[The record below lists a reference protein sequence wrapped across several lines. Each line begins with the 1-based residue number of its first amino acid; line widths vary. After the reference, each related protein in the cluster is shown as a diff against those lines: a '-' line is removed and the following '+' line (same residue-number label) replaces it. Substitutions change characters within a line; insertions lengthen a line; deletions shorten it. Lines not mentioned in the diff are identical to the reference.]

1 MFNILHTLYIDL
13 LKLLCIGGLEM
24 ISNKMKTLV
33 SNSSTIRAMF
43 EEGKRLSEIY
53 GEENVF
59 DYSIGNPNVEP
70 PESVKKVITDILNE
84 ENPNLVHGYMNNSG
98 YEDVRDAISAF
109 LNKKYNLLLSKDNL
123 IMTCGAAGG
132 LNIIL
137 KSILNPDEEVI
148 SFSPFFG
155 EYKNY
160 VENFNGKLVTVPTNT
175 ETFEPDLKALD
186 AAITEKTKALI
197 INNPNNPTGVI
208 YSNEVLQGLADL
220 LNKKQSELNTSI
232 YLISDE
238 PYREIIYDNIEVPC
252 LLKYYD
258 NTFIGYSYSKSLS
271 LPGERIGYVVAN
283 SSMNDFEEM
292 MSSLNIANRILGF
305 VNAPSLFQRVI
316 AKTLDAKVDID
327 IYKRNRDLLYNHLIS
342 LGFTCIKPQGAFYLF
357 PKSPIE
363 DDKKFCED
371 AKQFNLLLVPGSA
384 FGCPGH
390 VRLSYCISYE
400 KIKKSLAAF
409 DKLATLYNLK

>member
-1 MFNILHTLYIDL
+1 
-13 LKLLCIGGLEM
+13 M
-24 ISNKMKTLV
+24 ISNKMKSLV
-33 SNSSTIRAMF
+33 SNNSTIRAMF
-43 EEGKRLSEIY
+43 EEGKKLSEIY

-70 PESVKKVITDILNE
+70 PESIKKVITEILNE
-84 ENPNLVHGYMNNSG
+84 EKPNLVHGYMNNSG
-98 YEDVRDAISAF
+98 YEDVRDAISTF
-109 LNKKYNLLLSKDNL
+109 LNKKNHLNLSRNNI

-137 KSILNPDEEVI
+137 KSILNPDDEVI
-148 SFSPFFG
+148 TFSPYFG

-160 VENFNGKLVTVPTNT
+160 AQNFDGKLIISPTDT
-175 ETFEPDLKALD
+175 ETFEPDLKALSEV
-186 AAITEKTKALI
+186 ITAKTKALI
-197 INNPNNPTGVI
+197 INNPNNPTGIVYSKEVI
-208 YSNEVLQGLADL
+208 QSLANL
-220 LNKKQSELNTSI
+220 LNEKQKELNTTI

-238 PYREIIYDNIEVPC
+238 PYREIVYDGIQVPC

-271 LPGERIGYVVAN
+271 LPGERIGYVVINTLMDA
-283 SSMNDFEEM
+283 FEEM
-292 MSSLNIANRILGF
+292 ASALNIANRILGF

-316 AKTLDAKVDID
+316 AKSLDAEVDVS
-327 IYKRNRDLLYNHLIS
+327 IYKKNRDLLYNHLIS
-342 LGFTCIKPQGAFYLF
+342 LGFTCVKPQGAFYLF

-400 KIKKSLAAF
+400 KIKDSLQAF
-409 DKLATLYNLK
+409 DKLAALYKL

>member
-1 MFNILHTLYIDL
+1 
-13 LKLLCIGGLEM
+13 M
-24 ISNKMKTLV
+24 ISNKMKSLV

-70 PESVKKVITDILNE
+70 PEKVKEVIFEILNE
-84 ENPNLVHGYMNNSG
+84 ETPNLVHGYMSNSG
-98 YEDVRDAISAF
+98 YEDVRDAISNF
-109 LNKKYNLLLSKDNL
+109 LNKKYDLSLSRNN
-123 IMTCGAAGG
+123 IVMTCGAAGG

-137 KSILNPDEEVI
+137 KSILNPNDEVI
-148 SFSPFFG
+148 TFSPYFG
-155 EYKNY
+155 EYGNY
-160 VENFNGKLVTVPTNT
+160 VQNFDGKLVISPTNT
-175 ETFEPDLKALD
+175 ETFEPDLDVLREV
-186 AAITEKTKALI
+186 ITAKTKALI
-197 INNPNNPTGVI
+197 INNPNNPTGVV
-208 YSNEVLQGLADL
+208 YSEKVLQDLAFL
-220 LNKKQSELNTSI
+220 LNEKQKEFNTTI

-238 PYREIIYDNIEVPC
+238 PYREIVYDKINLPC

-283 SSMNDFEEM
+283 PSLSNLDEM
-292 MSSLNIANRILGF
+292 MSALNIANRILGF

-316 AKTLDAKVDID
+316 AKSLDSEVDVS
-327 IYKRNRDLLYNHLIS
+327 IYERNRDLLYNHLIS
-342 LGFTCIKPQGAFYLF
+342 LGFTCVKPQGAFYLF

-371 AKQFNLLLVPGSA
+371 AKQFNLLLVPGST

-390 VRLSYCISYE
+390 VRLAYCISYE
-400 KIKKSLAAF
+400 KIKNSLQAF
-409 DKLATLYNLK
+409 DKLAALYNLK

>member
-1 MFNILHTLYIDL
+1 
-13 LKLLCIGGLEM
+13 M
-24 ISNKMKTLV
+24 ISNKMKSLV
-33 SNSSTIRAMF
+33 NNNSTIRAMF
-43 EEGKRLSEIY
+43 EEGKRLSDIY

-70 PESVKKVITDILNE
+70 PENIKTIISDILNKE
-84 ENPNLVHGYMNNSG
+84 KPNFVHGYMNNSG
-98 YEDVRDAISAF
+98 YEDVRDDISSF
-109 LNKKYNLLLSKDNL
+109 LNKKNNLNL
-123 IMTCGAAGG
+123 TRNNIVMTCGAAGG

-148 SFSPFFG
+148 TFAPFFG

-160 VENFNGKLVTVPTNT
+160 VENFDGKLVIVPTNID
-175 ETFEPDLKALD
+175 TFEPDLDELSKV
-186 AAITEKTKALI
+186 INSKTKAII

-208 YSNEVLQGLADL
+208 YSKNAIQSLADL
-220 LNKKQSELNTSI
+220 LNKKQKELNTSI

-238 PYREIIYDNIEVPC
+238 PYREIVYDNAEVPC

-271 LPGERIGYVVAN
+271 LPGERIGYVVVN
-283 SSMNDFEEM
+283 PSMTDCDEM
-292 MSSLNIANRILGF
+292 MAALNIANRILGF

-316 AKTLDAKVDID
+316 AKSLGSEVDVN
-327 IYKRNRDLLYNHLIS
+327 IYKKNRDLLYNHLVK
-342 LGFTCIKPQGAFYLF
+342 LGFPCIKPKGAFYLF
-357 PKSPIE
+357 PRTPIE

-371 AKQFNLLLVPGSA
+371 AKQFNLLLVPGST

-390 VRLSYCISYE
+390 IRLSYCISYE
-400 KIKKSLAAF
+400 KIEKSLPAF
-409 DKLATLYNLK
+409 DKLAKLYSMI

>member
-1 MFNILHTLYIDL
+1 
-13 LKLLCIGGLEM
+13 
-24 ISNKMKTLV
+24 MKSLV

-43 EEGKRLSEIY
+43 EEGKRLSELY

-70 PESVKKVITDILNE
+70 PESVKKVINEILNE
-84 ENPNLVHGYMNNSG
+84 ETPNLIHGYMNNSG

-109 LNKKYNLLLSKDNL
+109 LNAKNDLKLSRDNI

-137 KSILNPDEEVI
+137 KSILNPEDEVI
-148 SFSPFFG
+148 TFSPYFG
-155 EYKNY
+155 EYANY
-160 VENFNGKLVTVPTNT
+160 VKNFNGKLVTCSTNT
-175 ETFEPDLKALD
+175 ETFEPDLDALNK
-186 AAITEKTKALI
+186 IINSKTKALI

-208 YSNEVLQGLADL
+208 YSKEAIQALADL
-220 LNKKQSELNTSI
+220 LNKKQKELNTTI

-238 PYREIIYDNIEVPC
+238 PYREIVYDNAEVPC
-252 LLKYYD
+252 LLKYYS

-271 LPGERIGYVVAN
+271 LPGERIGYVVIN
-283 SSMNDFEEM
+283 SLMEDFEEM
-292 MSSLNIANRILGF
+292 TSALNIANRILGF

-316 AKTLDAKVDID
+316 GRTLGSEVDVD
-327 IYKRNRDLLYNHLIS
+327 IYKKNRDLLYNHLSS
-342 LGFTCIKPQGAFYLF
+342 LGFTCVKPQGAFYLF
-357 PKSPIE
+357 PKTPIE

-390 VRLSYCISYE
+390 VRLAYCISYE
-400 KIKKSLAAF
+400 KIKNSLQAF
-409 DKLATLYNLK
+409 DKLAALYNLKK